1 MILIVDDDAAVRS
14 SLTFLLKRAGFEPEA
29 VPGPEEALTIVRKE
43 APQLILMDMNFTL
56 TTTGEEGIQLLKQ
69 VKIFQPDVPVI
80 LMTAWGSISLAVQ
93 GMQAGAFDFVTKPW
107 NNLVLLKSI
116 RTALELNEQ
125 KKMQA
130 TPLNRSDADSKFH
143 FEKIIGQSDALMEV
157 LGTVSR
163 IAPTNASVLITGES
177 GTGKELIAE
186 AIHANSP
193 RRKGAFVKVNLGGL
207 SQSLFESEMFGHK
220 KGAFTDAYIDRTGR
234 FEMAN
239 KGTIF
244 LDEIGDLELSCQVK
258 LLRVLQDQTFEVLGD
273 SRPRKV
279 DIRVVSATNC
289 NLPEM
294 VAARTFREDLFYR
307 INLITIHLPA
317 LRERKGDIPLLARY
331 FADKQSEINGLS
343 RVDFT
348 ADAKAF
354 LQQLPFPGNI
364 RELKNLVERTM
375 LVSGKPLL
383 DRQDFERQC
392 MNAGNMQTV
401 NKGGATGFEGMT
413 LDEIERQTILQALET
428 YNGNLSHVAS
438 ALGISRAALYRRLE
452 KYDIPTDK

>member
-29 VPGPEEALTIVRKE
+29 VPGPEEALVIVRRE

-93 GMQAGAFDFVTKPW
+93 GMQAGAFDFITKPW

-130 TPLNRSDADSKFH
+130 APLNRNDADNKFH
-143 FEKIIGQSDALMEV
+143 FAKIIGQSNALMEV

-193 RRKGAFVKVNLGGL
+193 RMKEAFVKVNLGGL

-317 LRERKGDIPLLARY
+317 LRERKDDIPLLARY
-331 FADKQSEINGLS
+331 FADKQSEVNGLP
-343 RVDFT
+343 RVDFS
-348 ADAKAF
+348 ADAKIF
-354 LQQLPFPGNI
+354 LQRLPYPGNI

-375 LVSGKPLL
+375 LVSGKSLL
-383 DRQDFERQC
+383 DVADFESQC
-392 MNAGNMQTV
+392 LNMGNTQPIS
-401 NKGGATGFEGMT
+401 KSGAASFEGMT

-428 YNGNLSHVAS
+428 HNGNLSHVAS